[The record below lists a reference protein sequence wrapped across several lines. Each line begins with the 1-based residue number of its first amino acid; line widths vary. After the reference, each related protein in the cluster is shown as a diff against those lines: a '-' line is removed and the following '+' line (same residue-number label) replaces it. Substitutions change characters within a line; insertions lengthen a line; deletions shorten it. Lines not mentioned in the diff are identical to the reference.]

1 MNAKLLHKEVQT
13 QLCVIGGG
21 LSGSFAAL
29 AAARRGTKV
38 VLIQDRP
45 MLGGN
50 ASSEI
55 RMWVRGAKGIFD
67 RESGLISELEER
79 NIHGNPT
86 LVHSLFD
93 ATLYGMLREN
103 PNIQLLLNTSCADV
117 EMEGNTIKAVHAW
130 QSTTYTWYTVRAD
143 IFMDCSGDSILAPL
157 TGAEFRH
164 GRESKAEFGETLG
177 QETEDSYTMG
187 MSIILAAR
195 ETDHPVKFTAPS
207 FASYYPTDESFS
219 GNDVKGIHDQIR
231 NHTIGTSKG
240 NLWWVELGGNMDTI
254 HDADC
259 LRDRL
264 LANIYGVWDHI
275 KNHGD
280 HGMENWDLEWVGF
293 LPGKRE
299 SRRYVGD
306 VLVTEHD
313 VVAGGHFED
322 EIAYGGWPMDD
333 HNPYGMEK
341 NPFSNAPSF
350 MIPVEEP
357 YGLPYR
363 ALYSKNIENL
373 MFAGRNISVT
383 HAALSSTRVM
393 ATCALLGQACG
404 TGAVIALRHGC
415 MPRGV
420 YTDHLKELQDAL
432 LEDGVFLP
440 HIKRQVS
447 EQTLRAKLNLSDK
460 EREVLFNGI
469 ERPRQTPG
477 ENGITQNVGDS
488 LIFTFENQ
496 EKIGS
501 LRLRFDPDYS
511 RMSISDN
518 MKMRV
523 FAMKLHTGKDFV
535 PVRVANTI
543 VKAFTVYADGKEIY
557 RTDSNFLSLVKIPVE
572 REAKEIRVVW
582 EATNGA
588 ETVRLFAADL
598 ISGS

>member
-1 MNAKLLHKEVQT
+1 MNPNLLHKEIET
-13 QLCVIGGG
+13 ELCVIGGG
-21 LSGSFAAL
+21 LAGCFATL
-29 AAARRGTKV
+29 SAARRGTRV

-55 RMWVRGAKGIFD
+55 RMWVRGARGIYN

-93 ATLYGMLREN
+93 ATLYGMLYEN
-103 PNIQLLLNTSCADV
+103 SNIRLLLNTSCADA
-117 EMEGNTIKAVHAW
+117 EMDGNRIRSVSAW
-130 QSTTYTWYTVRAD
+130 QGTTYTWFTVRAD
-143 IFMDCSGDSILAPL
+143 IFIDCSGDSILAPL
-157 TGAEFRH
+157 TGAKYRH
-164 GRESKAEFGETLG
+164 GREAKSEFGETLA
-177 QETEDSYTMG
+177 QDTADSSTMG
-187 MSIILAAR
+187 MSVILAAR
-195 ETDHPVKFTAPS
+195 ETDRPVKFIPPS
-207 FASYYPTDESFS
+207 FATCYPTDASFS
-219 GNDVKGIHDQIR
+219 GDEVESVHAQTR
-231 NHTIGTSKG
+231 NHTVGTSKC
-240 NLWWVELGGNMDTI
+240 NLWWVELGGNMDSI
-254 HDADC
+254 HDADR
-259 LRDRL
+259 LRDKL

-275 KNHGD
+275 KNRGD

-306 VLVTEHD
+306 IIVTEHD
-313 VVAGGHFED
+313 VVSGGHFED

-341 NPFSNAPSF
+341 NPFSNVPSV
-350 MIPVEEP
+350 MIPVDEP

-383 HAALSSTRVM
+383 HAALSSSRVM

-404 TGAVIALRHGC
+404 TAAGIALRHGC

-420 YTDHLKELQDAL
+420 YTDHLTELQDAL

-440 HIKRQVS
+440 HIKRRVS
-447 EQTLRAKLNLSDK
+447 EQTMRARLNIGDA
-460 EREVLFNGI
+460 ERETLFNGT
-469 ERPRQTPG
+469 ERPRTADG
-477 ENGITQNVGDS
+477 ENGIVQKTGDS
-488 LIFTFENQ
+488 LIFTFDEPEQ
-496 EKIGS
+496 IGA

-511 RMSISDN
+511 RLSVSDN
-518 MKMRV
+518 YKMRI
-523 FAMKLHTGKDFV
+523 FAMKLHTGKDFE
-535 PVRVANTI
+535 PVRVASTI
-543 VKAFTVYADGKEIY
+543 VKAFKVYADGEEIY
-557 RTDSNFLSLVKIPVE
+557 SADDNYLSLVKIPIGCKARELRVE
-572 REAKEIRVVW
+572 W
-582 EATNGA
+582 LSTHGA

-598 ISGS
+598 I

>member
-1 MNAKLLHKEVQT
+1 MNPNLRHETLNT

-21 LSGSFAAL
+21 LSGAFAAL

-55 RMWVRGAKGIFD
+55 RMWVRGAHGPFN

-79 NIHGNPT
+79 NIYGNPT
-86 LVHSLFD
+86 LVHSIFD

-103 PNIQLLLNTSCADV
+103 PNIRMLLNCSCSDV
-117 EMEGNTIKAVHAW
+117 KMNGDRIESVSAW
-130 QSTTYTWYTVRAD
+130 QTTTYTWFTVTAD
-143 IFMDCSGDSILAPL
+143 IFMDCSGDSILAPM
-157 TGAEFRH
+157 TGAEYRH
-164 GRESKAEFGETLG
+164 GREGKAEFGETIA
-177 QETEDSYTMG
+177 QDVEDRNTMG

-195 ETDHPVKFTAPS
+195 ETDHPVKFVPPS
-207 FASYYPTDESFS
+207 FASYYPTDESFATDAVMS
-219 GNDVKGIHDQIR
+219 KGDQIR
-231 NHTIGTSKG
+231 NHEVGTSKG
-240 NLWWVELGGNMDTI
+240 NLWWVELGGNMDSI
-254 HDADC
+254 HDADL

-280 HGMENWDLEWVGF
+280 HGKENWDLEWVGF

-306 VLVTEHD
+306 VIMTEHD
-313 VVAGGHFED
+313 VVSGGHFED

-341 NPFSNAPSF
+341 NPYSNTPSN
-350 MIPVEEP
+350 MIPVKEP
-357 YGLPYR
+357 YGIPYR
-363 ALYSKNIENL
+363 ALYSKNIGNL

-393 ATCALLGQACG
+393 ATCALIGQACG
-404 TGAVIALRHGC
+404 TGAAIALKYGC
-415 MPRGV
+415 DPRGV
-420 YTDHLKELQDAL
+420 YTDHLEELQNAL
-432 LEDGVFLP
+432 LDDGVFLP

-447 EQTLRAKLNLSDK
+447 KQTLRAKLNISD
-460 EREVLFNGI
+460 EAREILFNGI
-469 ERPRQTPG
+469 ERPRQVAG
-477 ENGITQNVGDS
+477 ENGIAQKVGDS
-488 LIFTFENQ
+488 LTFTFDEAEQ
-496 EKIGS
+496 IGS

-518 MKMRV
+518 FKMRV

-543 VKAFTVYADGKEIY
+543 VKEFAVYVDGVEVY
-557 RTDSNFLSLVKIPVE
+557 RAENNYLSHVTIPLDLS
-572 REAKEIRVVW
+572 AKEIRIQW
-582 EATNGA
+582 LATNGA
-588 ETVRLFAADL
+588 EDVRLFAADL
-598 ISGS
+598 IP